1 MSTTTTTTT
10 SSSGKQLTLFIT
22 MKIKPDKIEEWKEA
36 HKPVWAAT
44 ASEPEQLFFDL
55 FEDPTDPG
63 TFRFI
68 EVWSKDREW
77 FEKEQFTKDYY
88 KTLWPK
94 SQPLWREPVQV
105 EYYER
110 SGDGLMTY
118 RQEFLDLGEKMG

>member
-1 MSTTTTTTT
+1 MSTASTA
-10 SSSGKQLTLFIT
+10 SSSSEKQLTLFIT
-22 MKIKPDKIEEWKEA
+22 MKIQPDKIEEWKEA
-36 HKPVWAAT
+36 HRPVWAAI
-44 ASEPEQLFFDL
+44 ALEPEQIFFDL
-55 FEDPTDPG
+55 FEDPSDPG

-88 KTLWPK
+88 KKLWPK

-105 EYYER
+105 EFYER

-118 RQEFLDLGEKMG
+118 RQEFLDLGRKMG